1 MSSWRVGLGYDVHP
15 LKEGRKLFLA
25 GVHIP
30 YELGLHGHSYGD
42 VLCHARMDSLLG
54 AAGLQDI
61 GYWFPPTSPST
72 QGVRSTLLLEEV
84 CKKIREK
91 GWEIENVDT
100 TLIAEQPLIAPFVG
114 EMKKTLSL
122 TMGVSEE
129 AIGIKATTNE
139 GLGSLG
145 KGEGI
150 GCFAVSLLRKKELT
164 KF

>member
-1 MSSWRVGLGYDVHP
+1 M
-15 LKEGRKLFLA
+15 FLA

-30 YELGLHGHSYGD
+30 YELGLHGHSDGD
-42 VLCHARMDSLLG
+42 VLCHALMDSLLG

-114 EMKKTLSL
+114 EMKKLSL
-122 TMGVSEE
+122 
-129 AIGIKATTNE
+129 
-139 GLGSLG
+139 
-145 KGEGI
+145 
-150 GCFAVSLLRKKELT
+150 
-164 KF
+164 

>member
-1 MSSWRVGLGYDVHP
+1 MSSWRVGSGYDVHP

-30 YELGLHGHSYGD
+30 YELGLHGHSDGD
-42 VLCHARMDSLLG
+42 VLCHALMDSLLG

-91 GWEIENVDT
+91 GWE
-100 TLIAEQPLIAPFVG
+100 
-114 EMKKTLSL
+114 
-122 TMGVSEE
+122 
-129 AIGIKATTNE
+129 
-139 GLGSLG
+139 
-145 KGEGI
+145 
-150 GCFAVSLLRKKELT
+150 
-164 KF
+164 